1 MVRTPRDLRV
11 NRISQGSYIHANLHR
26 TARNVENTPWLYTL
40 QMDLLEIVDIRETF
54 AGNLRR
60 LRRERGLSQED
71 LADQADLDRTYI
83 SALERHKFAASLDV
97 VQAIAKVLNVK
108 SAELLQEL

>member
-1 MVRTPRDLRV
+1 
-11 NRISQGSYIHANLHR
+11 
-26 TARNVENTPWLYTL
+26 
-40 QMDLLEIVDIRETF
+40 MDLLEIVDIRETF

-108 SAELLQEL
+108 PAELLQEL